1 MVLSPLV
8 LQQVPL
14 DLEDSLVS
22 AIVTSVTPAQTEDNS
37 SEVVG
42 GSQVTEG
49 KEEEVLGVPV
59 LES

>member
-22 AIVTSVTPAQTEDNS
+22 ATVTSVTPVQSEDNS

-42 GSQVTEG
+42 GSQVSEG
-49 KEEEVLGVPV
+49 KEEEVLGGPV